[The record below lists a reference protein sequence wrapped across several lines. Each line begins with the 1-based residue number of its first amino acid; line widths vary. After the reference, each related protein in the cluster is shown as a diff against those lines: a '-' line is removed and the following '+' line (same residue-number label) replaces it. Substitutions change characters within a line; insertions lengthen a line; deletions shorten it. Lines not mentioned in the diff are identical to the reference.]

1 MALVYLALGAN
12 LDQPIKQLNNACKA
26 LQALAQGEVSLSS
39 FYTSVPMGDVP
50 QPDYTNAVARFHTDL
65 SPIALLDAL
74 QTIELEQG
82 RQRLVR
88 WGPRTLDLDI
98 LLYDDLRLDSPR
110 LTIPHYGMKL
120 RSFVLVPLA
129 ELAPE
134 LILPCNTPVQQLIT
148 QIMRDELQ
156 RLDCSI

>member
-12 LDQPIKQLNNACKA
+12 LDEPIKQLNNACKA
-26 LQALAQGEVSLSS
+26 LQALALGEISLSS

-50 QPDYTNAVARFHTDL
+50 QPDYTNAVASFHTAL
-65 SPIALLDAL
+65 SPLALLDAL

-82 RQRLVR
+82 RQRLIR

-98 LLYDDLRLDSPR
+98 LLYDDLCLDSPR

>member
-39 FYTSVPMGDVP
+39 FYTSVPMGNVP
-50 QPDYTNAVARFHTDL
+50 QPDYTNAVACFHTDL

-120 RSFVLVPLA
+120 RGFVLVPLA

-148 QIMRDELQ
+148 QKMRDELQ